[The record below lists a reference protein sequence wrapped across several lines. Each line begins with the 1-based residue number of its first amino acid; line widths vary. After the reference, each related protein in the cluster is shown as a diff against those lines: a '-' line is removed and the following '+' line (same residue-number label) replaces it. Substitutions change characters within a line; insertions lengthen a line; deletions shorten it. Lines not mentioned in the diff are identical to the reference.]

1 MGCRQGRSLVCV
13 CVEQVFVLHV
23 TVQAIAV
30 LGCPRCRDVSVCWNV
45 CSTGRGVPSPPS
57 PPKAFY
63 SPGFD
68 YIVNVL

>member
-30 LGCPRCRDVSVCWNV
+30 LGCPRCRDVSVCSNV
-45 CSTGRGVPSPPS
+45 CSTGRGVPSPP
-57 PPKAFY
+57 PPPLKFFIPPAL
-63 SPGFD
+63 
-68 YIVNVL
+68 ITL